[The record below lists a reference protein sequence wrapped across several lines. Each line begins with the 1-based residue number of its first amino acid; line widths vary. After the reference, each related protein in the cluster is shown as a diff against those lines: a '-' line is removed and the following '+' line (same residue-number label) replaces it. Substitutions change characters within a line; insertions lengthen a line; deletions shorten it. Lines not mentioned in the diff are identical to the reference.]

1 MIERTNTST
10 RGATEFALYIVEAFA
25 GEVIEAIKLVAILN
39 RFFTVVI
46 LCHGNGGKDR

>member
-1 MIERTNTST
+1 MIERTDASP
-10 RGATEFALYIVEAFA
+10 RGATEFALLIVEAHA

-46 LCHGNGGKDR
+46 LCHYNGGKDR